1 MCCGKRILKRH
12 VQQRTKNEVWKKS
25 SSLKNPWK
33 RMMTLKEFMDRFRG
47 IFSRKLWRFL
57 FLSFFFFFFVNKYKI
72 EEDTPNWCCRRTLL
86 LNLLGRVIVRKYV
99 TFLRR
104 HLLASK
110 LNLSKRI
117 TVSAL
122 AVFLAVLKVL
132 LTQLTGIP
140 RCTESLVKTDR
151 GWDLNKTS
159 LVTRFLSEPH
169 KNPK

>member
-1 MCCGKRILKRH
+1 MEKEYWRDTSSKE
-12 VQQRTKNEVWKKS
+12 QRMRS
-25 SSLKNPWK
+25 GRSHHPWK
-33 RMMTLKEFMDRFRG
+33 ILEKGWWHWKNSWTDSEGFFPESCEDF
-47 IFSRKLWRFL
+47 FFFL
-57 FLSFFFFFFVNKYKI
+57 FFFFVNKYKI